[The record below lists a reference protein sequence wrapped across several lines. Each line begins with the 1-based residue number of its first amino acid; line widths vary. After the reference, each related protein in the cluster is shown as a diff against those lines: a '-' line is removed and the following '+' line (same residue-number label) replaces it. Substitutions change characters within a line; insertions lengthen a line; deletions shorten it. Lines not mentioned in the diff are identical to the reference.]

1 MSQWINQLPEQE
13 KTERTERNSPL
24 LKRCETAPSAKCPP
38 TLDELL
44 KRVHDLPTLPHA
56 ALKVMKMTR
65 GVEVSPREIG
75 DAVSKD
81 PNFAARVLK
90 LANSSYY
97 GLPRS
102 VGTLTEAVMMLG
114 NRTIRNL
121 TIVAATHQTL
131 SQDLPGYDLSANELW
146 KHSIAGAHVSIYLA
160 EAAHYPYTEEAFVAG
175 LLHDVGKLILSIYVR
190 DFTEDIHFYM
200 KNNVCSFVQAEKAV
214 LGFDHGEVGGHIAR
228 QWNLPTPLVQAIAW
242 HHAPLQKGQII
253 PLVGITHLA
262 DFVCICAG
270 IGVGTNRVGE
280 DLSEGVLE
288 TLNLTRNDVENA
300 LSFITDM
307 MDGTK
312 GSDAVPLPKAA

>member
-121 TIVAATHQTL
+121 TDRKSTRLNSSHSTL
-131 SQDLPGYDLSANELW
+131 SRMPSSA
-146 KHSIAGAHVSIYLA
+146 
-160 EAAHYPYTEEAFVAG
+160 
-175 LLHDVGKLILSIYVR
+175 
-190 DFTEDIHFYM
+190 
-200 KNNVCSFVQAEKAV
+200 
-214 LGFDHGEVGGHIAR
+214 
-228 QWNLPTPLVQAIAW
+228 
-242 HHAPLQKGQII
+242 
-253 PLVGITHLA
+253 
-262 DFVCICAG
+262 
-270 IGVGTNRVGE
+270 
-280 DLSEGVLE
+280 
-288 TLNLTRNDVENA
+288 
-300 LSFITDM
+300 
-307 MDGTK
+307 
-312 GSDAVPLPKAA
+312 